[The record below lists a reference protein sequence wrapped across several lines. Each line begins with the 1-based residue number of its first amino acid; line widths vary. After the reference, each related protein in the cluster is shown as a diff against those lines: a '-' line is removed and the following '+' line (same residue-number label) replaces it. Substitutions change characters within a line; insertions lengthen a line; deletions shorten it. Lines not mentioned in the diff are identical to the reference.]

1 MLQLDRNVLSVAL
14 ASAMLLGSATAQA
27 QSTDPDTTP
36 QDNEVAEQA
45 AAPAPQADAAD
56 AQDATELDRVTVTGI
71 RRGIENAIETKRTS
85 TSIVR
90 SEEHTSELQSL
101 M

>member
-71 RRGIENAIETKRTS
+71 RRGIANAHEPTRPS
-85 TSIVR
+85 TPIAA
-90 SEEHTSELQSL
+90 SL
-101 M
+101 SYRQGAV